1 MLNLMTFEIGN
12 KFYALETGILVEII
26 QAVQITNVP
35 GSSESICG
43 VINYRGNLLPVISG
57 SKVLGVDFGIPLI
70 QQHMLILSN
79 GTDLIV
85 PQLCLLVDQVLK
97 FESPNEV
104 KNISEVITDTQDNEI
119 IEFIAK
125 LEIGLVPVLNN
136 AALIRRFNTNAFTNM
151 TAN

>member
-1 MLNLMTFEIGN
+1 MTFEIGN

>member
-57 SKVLGVDFGIPLI
+57 SKLLGVDFGLPLI
-70 QQHMLILSN
+70 QQHMLILNS
-79 GTDLIV
+79 GIDSTV

-136 AALIRRFNTNAFTNM
+136 AALIRRFNTNTFANM

>member
-1 MLNLMTFEIGN
+1 MTFEIGN
-12 KFYALETGILVEII
+12 KFYALETGILIEII
-26 QAVQITNVP
+26 QAVQITIVP

-43 VINYRGNLLPVISG
+43 VINYRGTLLSVING
-57 SKVLGVDFGIPLI
+57 SKLLGVDFKLPLI

-79 GTDLIV
+79 GTDSTV

-104 KNISEVITDTQDNEI
+104 KNISEVITDAQDNEI

-136 AALIRRFNTNAFTNM
+136 AALIRRFSTNAFANM